1 MEKTPNGA
9 KPAKDIGQKRSAGTN
24 YIIDMK
30 GLNGDLSNDLNMDLS
45 TGGKRLFIARH
56 GETIFNLAGR
66 IQGNDAHTPLTQR
79 GFAQADEMGR
89 ALALYLGGFSAL
101 ELVASDTG
109 RALQTLSVVCEHIEL
124 DWHQVAADPRL
135 REINM
140 GEWEGTYYQDLD
152 GALRVDHE
160 KGLFLT
166 KAPGGETYVDI
177 VKRLR
182 AWIADQQFERDML
195 LISHG
200 MTSRVLRGLLTGRP
214 PLAQIDAPMADSLPQ
229 GSMVQIV
236 DGVETIVHLGAGESE
251 KA

>member
-1 MEKTPNGA
+1 M
-9 KPAKDIGQKRSAGTN
+9 SS
-24 YIIDMK
+24 
-30 GLNGDLSNDLNMDLS
+30 LSSDLS
-45 TGGKRLFIARH
+45 TNGNRLFIARH

-89 ALALYLGGFSAL
+89 ALGRYLNDSVAL

-109 RALQTLSVVCEHIEL
+109 RALQTLSVVCEHIKL
-124 DWHQVAADPRL
+124 DWHQVAADRRL

-140 GEWEGTYYQDLD
+140 GEWEGIYYNDL
-152 GALRVDHE
+152 GGKLEVDHDR
-160 KGLFLT
+160 GLFLT
-166 KAPGGETYVDI
+166 QAPGGETYGDI
-177 VKRLR
+177 VARLTS
-182 AWIADQQFERDML
+182 WIADQAFERDML

-200 MTSRVLRGLLTGRP
+200 MTSRVLRGLLTGLP
-214 PLAQIDAPMADSLPQ
+214 PLELIQAPMADSLPQ

-236 DGVETIVHLGAGESE
+236 DGTEKIVHLGAGEGE

>member
-1 MEKTPNGA
+1 MN
-9 KPAKDIGQKRSAGTN
+9 S
-24 YIIDMK
+24 
-30 GLNGDLSNDLNMDLS
+30 LSSDLSSDLS

-66 IQGNDAHTPLTQR
+66 IQGNEAHTPLTQR

-89 ALALYLGGFSAL
+89 ALANYLGGFSGL
-101 ELVASDTG
+101 DIVASDTG
-109 RALQTLSVVCEHIEL
+109 RALQTLSVVCEHIKV

-140 GEWEGTYYQDLD
+140 GAWEGIYYNDLD
-152 GALRVDHE
+152 GELRVDHDQ
-160 KGLFLT
+160 GLFLT
-166 KAPGGETYVDI
+166 EAPGGENYGDI
-177 VKRLR
+177 VRRLST
-182 AWIADQQFERDML
+182 WIADQKFERDLL

-200 MTSRVLRGLLTGRP
+200 MTSRVLRGMLTGRS
-214 PLAQIDAPMADSLPQ
+214 PLELIDAPMADSLPQ

-236 DGVETIVHLGAGESE
+236 DGVETIVHLGAGEGE

>member
-1 MEKTPNGA
+1 MN
-9 KPAKDIGQKRSAGTN
+9 S
-24 YIIDMK
+24 
-30 GLNGDLSNDLNMDLS
+30 LSSNLS
-45 TGGKRLFIARH
+45 TRGKRLFIARH

-89 ALALYLGGFSAL
+89 ALARYLDGSSAL

-109 RALQTLSVVCEHIEL
+109 RALQTLSVVCEHIEM
-124 DWHQVAADPRL
+124 DWHQVATDPRL

-140 GEWEGTYYQDLD
+140 GEWEGIYYNDL
-152 GALRVDHE
+152 GGQLQIDHDQ
-160 KGLFLT
+160 GLFLT
-166 KAPGGETYVDI
+166 QAPGGETYGDI
-177 VKRLR
+177 VDRLTT
-182 AWIADQQFERDML
+182 WIADQTFERDML

-200 MTSRVLRGLLTGRP
+200 MTSRVLRGLLTGG
-214 PLAQIDAPMADSLPQ
+214 PLLESIAAPMANSLPQ

-236 DGVETIVHLGAGESE
+236 DGEETTVHLGAGEGE